1 MARKPH
7 LADLRDAE
15 IIRNAVRFDI
25 ALFLGVGRYAKA
37 SAPTLAE
44 ARIEAMRLAAEHPDN
59 VRKPMIYAIDAA
71 ERSALVIDRHQPQ
84 KEYVA

>member
-7 LADLRDAE
+7 PSEIRDAE

-25 ALFLGVGRYAKA
+25 ALFLGVGRFANTT
-37 SAPTLAE
+37 APTLEKANE
-44 ARIEAMRLAAEHPDN
+44 GARRLAAENPGS
-59 VRKPMIYAIDAA
+59 RRPLIYAVDALGRA
-71 ERSALVIDRHQPQ
+71 APITSNLQPK

>member
-7 LADLRDAE
+7 PADLRDAA
-15 IIRNAVRFDI
+15 IIRSAVRFDI
-25 ALFLGVGRYAKA
+25 ALFLGVGRHAKA
-37 SAPTLAE
+37 SAQTLAE

-71 ERSALVIDRHQPQ
+71 ERSALVTERYQPQ
-84 KEYVA
+84 KDCVA